1 MSYASN
7 ACSNLARIHNV
18 FAPFLRYIITD
29 LNTNS
34 AIAKPAH
41 NETIS
46 FNARESSNTYRLA
59 GYAYAGGGRRITRVE
74 LTLDAGQT
82 WLLADIT
89 YPEDLFRQRAFKDP
103 VLGTLDLTDREE
115 CFCWSFWHLDVPLS
129 ALEKAGS
136 VAVKAMDESLHGQ
149 GKSMYWNAT
158 GMMKSVS
165 TSFRLVSGSR

>member
-1 MSYASN
+1 MTP
-7 ACSNLARIHNV
+7 V
-18 FAPFLRYIITD
+18 LRYIITD

-46 FNARESSNTYRLA
+46 FNAHESSNTYRLA
-59 GYAYAGGGRRITRVE
+59 GYAYGGAGRRITRVE
-74 LTLDAGQT
+74 ITLDAGQT
-82 WLLADIT
+82 WLLAAIT

-165 TSFRLVSGSR
+165 PSVLYQKVADSS